1 MSNDNNSNSNR
12 AGGAISAMAAL
23 SDGLA
28 DAVETIGASVL
39 AVPGRGR
46 GALASAVVWRPGV
59 VVTAAH
65 VFRRTPAS
73 IELVGPGGQAVAA
86 TAAGIDPSTDLA
98 VFRLADERLPV
109 VPRGDAATVRTGH
122 LALLVGRSVHG
133 DADASFGLVN
143 RSGGE
148 WRSWMGGRIDRLI
161 RLDGGVHQGLSGG
174 PVADASGRVYGI
186 ASAALSRH
194 FGVVVPASTIDTVV
208 DALLAGGRVSRGF
221 LGISAQSV
229 STGSGDSAAPGLL
242 ITGLTE
248 GGPAAQA
255 GLLLG
260 DIVLRVA
267 GLAAESLHDLRHAL
281 ADKVGQAVTLAVL
294 RGGVPTE
301 LQVTVAA
308 WPERAHRC

>member
-1 MSNDNNSNSNR
+1 MNDDNSSPSQS
-12 AGGAISAMAAL
+12 GGLAAL

-28 DAVETIGASVL
+28 DAVDRLGASVL

-46 GALASAVVWRPGV
+46 GALATAVVWRPGV

-65 VFRRTPAS
+65 VFRRAPSS
-73 IELVGPGGQAVAA
+73 IELVGDGGRAVPA

-98 VFRLADERLPV
+98 VFRLADTSLPA
-109 VPRGDAATVRTGH
+109 VPHGDAASVRTGH
-122 LALLVGRSVHG
+122 LALLVGRSVEG
-133 DADASFGLVN
+133 DASASFGMVN

-161 RLDGGVHQGLSGG
+161 RLDGGVHPGLSGG
-174 PVADASGRVYGI
+174 PVADAAGQVYGV

-194 FGVVVPASTIDTVV
+194 YGIVVPASTIDTVV
-208 DALLAGGRVSRGF
+208 DALLAGGRVVRGF
-221 LGISAQSV
+221 LGIAAQSV
-229 STGSGDSAAPGLL
+229 STGAGDAAATGLL

-248 GGPAAQA
+248 GGPAAKG
-255 GLLLG
+255 GLMLG

-267 GLAAESLHDLRHAL
+267 GQAAESLHDLRHAL
-281 ADKVGQAVTLAVL
+281 ADKVGQSVKVALL

-301 LQVTVAA
+301 LAVDVIA
-308 WPERAHRC
+308 WPERVHRC